1 MLTDSDNIRP
11 TTTASVCQ
19 SILTI
24 KKRRQTIVCCRCDS
38 YRIQTCNLLIRSQML
53 YSVELMS
60 HCRFGF
66 ATAKLGLF
74 FLPAKLF
81 CLFFQAL
88 LPPQQFGSAYALW
101 FSPLVVSF
109 LRYPYQRQSSLIS
122 RHVVNTFRLNF
133 CNGQSINTL
142 NQERTYP

>member
-1 MLTDSDNIRP
+1 MLTNSDNIRP

-24 KKRRQTIVCCRCDS
+24 KKRRQTIVCRRCDS

-81 CLFFQAL
+81 CLFFRAF
-88 LPPQQFGSAYALW
+88 LPPQQFGSAYVLCI
-101 FSPLVVSF
+101 SPLVVSF
-109 LRYPYQRQSSLIS
+109 LRCPYQRLSSLIS
-122 RHVVNTFRLNF
+122 RHVVNTFRLDL
-133 CNGQSINTL
+133 CNGQSINTP

>member
-66 ATAKLGLF
+66 APAKLGLF

-88 LPPQQFGSAYALW
+88 LPPPTIWQCLCLMVQS
-101 FSPLVVSF
+101 VSRLLF
-109 LRYPYQRQSSLIS
+109 EISVPTAIVLNIPACSQYFPIGLLQRAEYKYS
-122 RHVVNTFRLNF
+122 
-133 CNGQSINTL
+133 
-142 NQERTYP
+142 